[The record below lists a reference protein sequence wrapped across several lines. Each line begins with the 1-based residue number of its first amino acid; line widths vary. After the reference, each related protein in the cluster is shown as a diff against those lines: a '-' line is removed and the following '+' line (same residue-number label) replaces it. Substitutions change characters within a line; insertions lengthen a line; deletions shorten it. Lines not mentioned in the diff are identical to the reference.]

1 MYKLGTLR
9 RQGLNEDDRF
19 YAQNRKTHVGARG
32 RCHEIFHQTF
42 KITVI
47 SVMMRACCLGNSAIL
62 KVPCVNGQLVTPKK
76 ITECDRTIGGWKRNG
91 VLSSLINF
99 DILPQYIC
107 SRYSAR
113 RRHVPFLRVNN
124 TAFPEQVKHEF

>member
-9 RQGLNEDDRF
+9 PQGLNEDDRF
-19 YAQNRKTHVGARG
+19 YAQNRKTLVGARR
-32 RCHEIFHQTF
+32 RCKEIFHQTF

-47 SVMMRACCLGNSAIL
+47 SVVMRACRLSNSAIL

-99 DILPQYIC
+99 DILPQYTC
-107 SRYSAR
+107 SHYSAR
-113 RRHVPFLRVNN
+113 GRHVLFLRVNN
-124 TAFPEQVKHEF
+124 RAFPEQVKHEF